1 MGMLVGGRRH
11 KVTMTSYFFFAR
23 SCPVLALCSAL
34 SLVYS
39 PAAGAQTNLE
49 TNAGIRF
56 NFSTPGAGNMALG
69 GAFLALADDAT
80 AAYTNPAGLTNV
92 LEPEVSVEFRDWT
105 YEHRFTDRGR
115 IEGSVPD
122 PENPLDTT
130 RGLVDGEAQDRVTG
144 LSFLSALQPFK
155 HWSLAIYRHELV
167 NFEANFSTQGAFLAA
182 TRGRSPLGIP
192 GELDGRLASLHN
204 RMTLDVRAVGVA
216 TAFRL
221 SPRLSLGLGVARFD
235 FAIDSTADRFVPPLK
250 EEPSFRPEDVVNFQ
264 TQTGED
270 HDLGMTAGFLWRSP
284 DLTWS
289 VGGVFRQGP
298 DFTFLASSKK
308 GPGSSLQFA
317 EADQEAQFHVPDV
330 YGVGIA
336 FSPKDS
342 IRMTLDFDRVEY
354 SDLMKGFTDIFDFKT
369 LFPSRDPE
377 LDRFKIDDAD
387 EVHVG
392 FEYGFIQRPSPIF
405 LRIGAWYDPDHSL
418 RFEGDNEGFRAV
430 FRSHSD
436 ETHLSLGVGL
446 SRRKYHVDAAF
457 DFSQRVR
464 TVSLSLVA
472 RY

>member
-1 MGMLVGGRRH
+1 MIA
-11 KVTMTSYFFFAR
+11 VTCSAFVRWSMV
-23 SCPVLALCSAL
+23 PVFCSAL
-34 SLVYS
+34 SFLYS

-92 LEPEVSVEFRDWT
+92 LDPEVSVELRRWT

-115 IEGSVPD
+115 IEGRDLD

-130 RGLVDGEAQDRVTG
+130 RGLVDGEARDRVTG
-144 LSFLSALQPFK
+144 LSFLSALQPFR
-155 HWSLAIYRHELV
+155 HWTLAVYRHELV
-167 NFEANFSTQGAFLAA
+167 NFEANFSTQGAFLEE

-192 GELDGRLASLHN
+192 GELDGRLASLRN
-204 RMTLDVRAVGVA
+204 RMFLDVRAVGVA
-216 TAFRL
+216 TGYRL
-221 SPRLSLGLGVARFD
+221 SPRLSLGLGVTRFD
-235 FAIDSTADRFVPPLK
+235 FAIDSTAERFVPRLDQKPG
-250 EEPSFRPEDVVNFQ
+250 FRPEEVVNFQ
-264 TQTGED
+264 TQTGQD
-270 HDLGMTAGFLWRSP
+270 HDFGMTVGFLWRSP
-284 DLTWS
+284 ELTWS

-298 DFTFLASSKK
+298 DFTFRARSER
-308 GPGSSLQFA
+308 GPGTSLDFA
-317 EADQEAQFHVPDV
+317 EADQPAEFHVPDI

-336 FSPKDS
+336 FSPEDA
-342 IRMTLDFDRVEY
+342 IRITVDYDRVEY
-354 SDLMKGFTDIFDFKT
+354 SDLTQGFVDIFDFET

-377 LDRFKIDDAD
+377 LGSFKIDDAD

-392 FEYGFIQRPSPIF
+392 FEYAFFQRPTPIF
-405 LRIGAWYDPDHSL
+405 VRLGAWHDPDHSL
-418 RFEGDNEGFRAV
+418 RFEGKNPGFRAV
-430 FRSHSD
+430 FRPRSD
-436 ETHLSLGVGL
+436 ETHLSLGVGF

-464 TVSLSLVA
+464 TASLSVVA